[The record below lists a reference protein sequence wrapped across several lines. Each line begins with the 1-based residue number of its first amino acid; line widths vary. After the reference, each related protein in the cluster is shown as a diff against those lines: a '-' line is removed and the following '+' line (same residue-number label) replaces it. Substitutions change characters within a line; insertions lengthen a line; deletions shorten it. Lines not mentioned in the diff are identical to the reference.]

1 MDPGAQAEGGNDDSD
16 QNASRMIDQT
26 NDTNDTNTNNYNG
39 NNSNNNNNNNN
50 ARPHDQ
56 APHQHDNNAYAATE
70 NRQTQ
75 PSQARVVG
83 GFAAMVDAF
92 MSSFRQASM
101 AQNQNNQSQAQRSSN
116 HQEQQGVAVPPP
128 PTPSSQAAPTDTRH
142 PIDTIPSQEEA
153 IINPAPSADPE
164 MVPSAI
170 DSDSSNDQ
178 QQQQPTTTQNNET
191 RLPNQNSTTEA
202 NSEAETPRILYFRM
216 PFLTNDGQSATLAF
230 TPGPIPIPPQRPEP
244 RPAYGPER
252 PAHYGPERGNGRA
265 SGFHLPTAP
274 IFVPLGASPLPFSF
288 IFDMQTNTAWPIGA
302 VSGPPGS
309 MPVNDTEAGFVAG
322 PPFHVGLN
330 ISFGP
335 PPEPEIP
342 DPERAMRFVDSLERA
357 DAELRERMAQLGM
370 GSIGD
375 YGNRQENEGGEG
387 ALGCGICL
395 DEYPS
400 EDRPEWIGGQASKD
414 EEVVAVPCAGHHTL
428 HRICLYEW
436 LAKTPPSEWTCPF
449 CRAGL
454 DKKKVEKSAQTERST
469 QTNVVVSDDVIKKAQ
484 QEAKARSLREE
495 VRLREKARGWRC
507 DSPACLPRY
516 PDNNGEDT
524 SGSLV
529 SLLPCRHKLHL
540 DCLCTSMRLEQADI
554 VVSSDQDDEEVEE
567 VEEEEEEEEAAIMS
581 AGLCAAEELLDDSS
595 IKNTVGKWVT
605 CPTCRVEAWAELPIK
620 KRSRRIVKAALAS
633 QVPSPSVVGKTMTNR
648 AGLSNKEE
656 SLLDQPIY
664 DAQERARLQKDMQT
678 SLEQNHCLDNDSDGD
693 VEALLY

>member
-1 MDPGAQAEGGNDDSD
+1 MADRTDPESHARSGSRNSNQPNPNNDRAHDRTPL
-16 QNASRMIDQT
+16 QHENHVNA
-26 NDTNDTNTNNYNG
+26 TNNQ
-39 NNSNNNNNNNN
+39 
-50 ARPHDQ
+50 Q
-56 APHQHDNNAYAATE
+56 ATAT
-70 NRQTQ
+70 T
-75 PSQARVVG
+75 QARAMG

-101 AQNQNNQSQAQRSSN
+101 AQNGNQAQRSGN
-116 HQEQQGVAVPPP
+116 PEQQAQPTPP
-128 PTPSSQAAPTDTRH
+128 PTFSSYPSTHAQPPSDAAANQDGSNVTSPTH
-142 PIDTIPSQEEA
+142 PEV
-153 IINPAPSADPE
+153 
-164 MVPSAI
+164 VPPQNATG
-170 DSDSSNDQ
+170 SNEQ
-178 QQQQPTTTQNNET
+178 QQQQQQDET
-191 RLPNQNSTTEA
+191 RLPNQNSAEA
-202 NSEAETPRILYFRM
+202 NSSREPPRTLYFRM

-230 TPGPIPIPPQRPEP
+230 TPGPIPIPLQRTEP
-244 RPAYGPER
+244 RPPYGPER
-252 PAHYGPERGNGRA
+252 PADLGPERGNGRA

-302 VSGPPGS
+302 VSGPPGT

-322 PPFHVGLN
+322 SPFHVGLN

-335 PPEPEIP
+335 PPEPETP
-342 DPERAMRFVDSLERA
+342 DPERAMRFVDTLERA

-375 YGNRQENEGGEG
+375 YGKRQDNEGGEG
-387 ALGCGICL
+387 ALGCGICF
-395 DEYPS
+395 DEYPN

-454 DKKKVEKSAQTERST
+454 DKKKVEKSAHTGRSSS
-469 QTNVVVSDDVIKKAQ
+469 QTNVVADDAVKKAE

-516 PDNNGEDT
+516 PDKNGDDT

-554 VVSSDQDDEEVEE
+554 VSSDEDDEA
-567 VEEEEEEEEAAIMS
+567 EEEEEVNTNI
-581 AGLCAAEELLDDSS
+581 CTDELLEDSGA
-595 IKNTVGKWVT
+595 KDTVGKWVT

-620 KRSRRIVKAALAS
+620 KRSKRVAKARLAS
-633 QVPSPSVVGKTMTNR
+633 QVPNSEVEETMIDSEGLTNKD
-648 AGLSNKEE
+648 SF
-656 SLLDQPIY
+656 DQPIHG
-664 DAQERARLQKDMQT
+664 ARERARMQDLQR
-678 SLEQNHCLDNDSDGD
+678 SLQHNHRDGDDSDGD
-693 VEALLY
+693 VEALLF